1 MLYMNMQVIKIT
13 RIVTQSPNA
22 DGKQNPSH

>member
-1 MLYMNMQVIKIT
+1 MQVIKIT
-13 RIVTQSPNA
+13 RIVTQSSNA